1 MSTIIRVSDPPDPE
15 PTPAQRQSRRLVGVI
30 WRLEKRIQ
38 GGLAIAHLQRLIG
51 SYNEQIIE
59 LERENAVL
67 KKQLKTAE
75 HSIASLTG
83 WNRDERC

>member
-1 MSTIIRVSDPPDPE
+1 MQP
-15 PTPAQRQSRRLVGVI
+15 QRQSRRLD
-30 WRLEKRIQ
+30 K
-38 GGLAIAHLQRLIG
+38 IAHLQRLIG

>member
-1 MSTIIRVSDPPDPE
+1 MQHELWVSDPPDPE

-30 WRLEKRIQ
+30 WRLEDK
-38 GGLAIAHLQRLIG
+38 IAHLQRLIG